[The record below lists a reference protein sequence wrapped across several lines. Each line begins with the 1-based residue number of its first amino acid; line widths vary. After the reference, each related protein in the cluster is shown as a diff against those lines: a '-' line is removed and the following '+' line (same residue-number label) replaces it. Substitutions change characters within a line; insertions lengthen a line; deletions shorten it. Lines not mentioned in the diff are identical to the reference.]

1 MIQHMNKPELISA
14 IAEKSNLTKKDAESA
29 LNAFLETVTDAM
41 IVGDKVQLIG
51 FGTFEVKERA
61 ARIGRNPQTKE
72 EIHIP
77 AGKPPSFKA
86 GKALKDAIK

>member
-1 MIQHMNKPELISA
+1 MNKPELISA

-77 AGKPPSFKA
+77 AGKTPSFKA